1 MKKMAWG
8 FNMGRRIFAM
18 AIALFMGAAGF
29 CASVS
34 FQVVQHDESLDEVCV
49 STLIMEDEILNSF
62 YNFGHIVSN
71 VPAVV
76 SSSKNQDST
85 FWSKGYKEASDG
97 FFDNF
102 IQVHLYLNS
111 ASSSNQGKASLGIIK
126 KVAWKVASI
135 ATGNTIDEGSK
146 NISVQ
151 AQKDT
156 EENVRGFADELAS
169 YLQKTIKK

>member
-1 MKKMAWG
+1 MAWG
-8 FNMGRRIFAM
+8 FNMGRKILVV
-18 AIALFMGAAGF
+18 AIALFIGAAGF

-34 FQVVQHDESLDEVCV
+34 FQIVQHDESLNEVCV

-62 YNFGHIVSN
+62 YSFGHIVSN
-71 VPAVV
+71 VPAVM
-76 SSSKNQDST
+76 SSSKNQDSA
-85 FWSKGYKEASDG
+85 FWSQGYKEASDG

-111 ASSSNQGKASLGIIK
+111 AASSNQGKASLGIIK
-126 KVAWKVASI
+126 RVAWKVASV
-135 ATGNTIDEGSK
+135 ATGKTLDEGSK
-146 NISVQ
+146 SVSVQ
-151 AQKDT
+151 TQRDT